1 MGWVLSKPQAEH
13 RNSAEG
19 CCVPAGGTGARAA
32 SPSPLLPLLRRIF
45 GFPLHYS
52 EVPSTGRGARQKLL
66 GRSWSIP
73 VIQHLFSPLK
83 DYFACE

>member
-1 MGWVLSKPQAEH
+1 MLQNVFAWPGS
-13 RNSAEG
+13 SAAQG
-19 CCVPAGGTGARAA
+19 KGFLLLLCLTY
-32 SPSPLLPLLRRIF
+32 PLLPLLCRIF